1 MKGEIAAARP
11 LRLIGTALVVCL
23 ALLAPAGARADTR
36 PAITGGPAI
45 AGVPRE
51 SEVLTASATWT
62 GDPEPAV
69 AWTWLRCETPKGKCK
84 AVDGAAS
91 QSYQIAAADV
101 GSVLRVRIKLTN
113 SAGTAEA
120 RSDPTSTVQPAP
132 APPPTPTPTPTPSP
146 TPDPDGPPTGT
157 PPRVPFDPPAN
168 PVIAPAPAGGVAPSA
183 SGGVAPPMLRPF
195 PVVRIRGWLTRVG
208 ARVTLLSVRA
218 PGGVQIAAR
227 CRGRSCP
234 VRRVARTASVTRT
247 RLRPLQRGLRAGT
260 RLDIT
265 VRKTGYIGK
274 WTTIVIR
281 RDRPPTRTDRCVYPG
296 ARRPE
301 PCPAA

>member
-1 MKGEIAAARP
+1 MKGQIAAARP
-11 LRLIGTALVVCL
+11 LRLVATALGVCL
-23 ALLAPAGARADTR
+23 ALLAPAGARADTA
-36 PAITGGPAI
+36 PAITAGPAI

-62 GDPEPAV
+62 GDPEPTV
-69 AWTWLRCETPKGKCK
+69 AWRWVRCATPKAKCT

-91 QSYQIAAADV
+91 QSYQVVAADV

-120 RSDPTSTVQPAP
+120 RSDPTDTVEP
-132 APPPTPTPTPTPSP
+132 APPPSP
-146 TPDPDGPPTGT
+146 TPDPEEPPTG
-157 PPRVPFDPPAN
+157 PPPPPPFDPPAN
-168 PVIAPAPAGGVAPSA
+168 PVNATAPPA
-183 SGGVAPPMLRPF
+183 GGVAPPMLRPF
-195 PVVRIRGWLTRVG
+195 PIVRIRGWLTRLG
-208 ARVTLLSVRA
+208 ARVTLLTVRA
-218 PGGVQIAAR
+218 PRGVQIAAR

-234 VRRVARTASVTRT
+234 VRRFARTTSVTRT

-281 RDRPPTRTDRCVYPG
+281 RGRPPARADRCVYPG
-296 ARRPE
+296 ARRPA
-301 PCPAA
+301 PCPAG

>member
-1 MKGEIAAARP
+1 MKEQIAAARP
-11 LRLIGTALVVCL
+11 VRFVGAAVVVCL
-23 ALLAPAGARADTR
+23 ALLAPAGARADTQ
-36 PAITGGPAI
+36 PAITEGPAI

-69 AWTWLRCETPKGKCK
+69 AWRWLRCAVPKGKCT

-91 QSYQIAAADV
+91 KSYQVVAADV

-113 SAGTAEA
+113 TAGTTEA
-120 RSDPTSTVQPAP
+120 RSEPTGAVEP
-132 APPPTPTPTPTPSP
+132 APPPSP
-146 TPDPDGPPTGT
+146 APDPDEPPTD
-157 PPRVPFDPPAN
+157 PPPPPPFDPPAN
-168 PVIAPAPAGGVAPSA
+168 PVITPPPAGE
-183 SGGVAPPMLRPF
+183 VAPPMLRPF

-208 ARVTLLSVRA
+208 ARVTLLTVRA
-218 PGGVQIAAR
+218 PRGVEIAAR

-234 VRRVARTASVTRT
+234 VRRVARTASATRT

-265 VRKTGYIGK
+265 VTKTGYIGK

-281 RDRPPTRTDRCVYPG
+281 RGRPPARADRCVHPG
-296 ARRPE
+296 VRRPA
-301 PCPAA
+301 PCPAG

>member
-1 MKGEIAAARP
+1 MKGEIAAGRP
-11 LRLIGTALVVCL
+11 LRLVGTALVVCL
-23 ALLAPAGARADTR
+23 VLLAPAGARADTG
-36 PAITGGPAI
+36 PAITAGPAI

-62 GDPEPAV
+62 GDPEPTV
-69 AWTWLRCETPKGKCK
+69 AWRWLRCANPKGKCT
-84 AVDGAAS
+84 AVEGAAS
-91 QSYQIAAADV
+91 QSYQVAAADV

-113 SAGTAEA
+113 SVGKAEA
-120 RSDPTSTVQPAP
+120 RSDPTGAVEP
-132 APPPTPTPTPTPSP
+132 APPPGP
-146 TPDPDGPPTGT
+146 TPDPDEPPTG
-157 PPRVPFDPPAN
+157 PPPPAPFDPPAN
-168 PVIAPAPAGGVAPSA
+168 PVIAPPPAGGVAT
-183 SGGVAPPMLRPF
+183 PMLRPF

-208 ARVTLLSVRA
+208 ARVTLLTVRA
-218 PGGVQIAAR
+218 PRGVQIAAR

-281 RDRPPTRTDRCVYPG
+281 RGRPPARADRCVYPG
-296 ARRPE
+296 ARRPA
-301 PCPAA
+301 PCPTG

>member
-1 MKGEIAAARP
+1 MKGQIAATRP
-11 LRLIGTALVVCL
+11 LRLVGMTLVVCL
-23 ALLAPAGARADTR
+23 ALLAPAGARADTG
-36 PAITGGPAI
+36 PVLTAGPAI

-62 GDPEPAV
+62 GDPEPTV
-69 AWTWLRCETPKGKCK
+69 AWRWVRCANPKGKCT

-91 QSYQIAAADV
+91 HSYQVVAADV

-120 RSDPTSTVQPAP
+120 RSDPTRTVEP
-132 APPPTPTPTPTPSP
+132 APPTSP
-146 TPDPDGPPTGT
+146 TPDPQEPPTD
-157 PPRVPFDPPAN
+157 PPPPPPFDPPAN
-168 PVIAPAPAGGVAPSA
+168 PVSAPQPAGGVAL
-183 SGGVAPPMLRPF
+183 PMLRPF
-195 PVVRIRGWLTRVG
+195 PVVRIRGWLTSVG
-208 ARVTLLSVRA
+208 ARVTLLTVRA
-218 PGGVQIAAR
+218 PRGVQIAAR

-234 VRRVARTASVTRT
+234 VRRFARTASVTRT

-281 RDRPPTRTDRCVYPG
+281 RGRPPARADRCVYPG
-296 ARRPE
+296 ARRPA
-301 PCPAA
+301 PCPAG

>member
-11 LRLIGTALVVCL
+11 LRLVGTALVVCL
-23 ALLAPAGARADTR
+23 VLLAPASARADTG
-36 PAITGGPAI
+36 PAITKGPAI

-62 GDPEPAV
+62 GDPEPTV
-69 AWTWLRCETPKGKCK
+69 AWRWVRCANSKGKCT

-91 QSYQIAAADV
+91 KSYQVVAADV

-120 RSDPTSTVQPAP
+120 RSDPTGTVEP
-132 APPPTPTPTPTPSP
+132 APPPSP
-146 TPDPDGPPTGT
+146 TPDPQEPPTD
-157 PPRVPFDPPAN
+157 PPPPPPFDPPAN
-168 PVIAPAPAGGVAPSA
+168 PVIAPQPAGGVAL
-183 SGGVAPPMLRPF
+183 PMLRPF
-195 PVVRIRGWLTRVG
+195 PVVRIRGWLTSVG
-208 ARVTLLSVRA
+208 ARVTLLTVRA
-218 PGGVQIAAR
+218 PRGVQIAAR

-234 VRRVARTASVTRT
+234 VRRFARTASVTRT

-281 RDRPPTRTDRCVYPG
+281 RGRPPARADRCVYPG
-296 ARRPE
+296 ARRPA
-301 PCPAA
+301 PCPAG

>member
-11 LRLIGTALVVCL
+11 LRLVGTALVVCL
-23 ALLAPAGARADTR
+23 TLLAPAGARADTG
-36 PAITGGPAI
+36 PAITEGPAI
-45 AGVPRE
+45 VGVPRE

-62 GDPEPAV
+62 GDPEPTV
-69 AWTWLRCETPKGKCK
+69 AWRWLRCATPKGKCT

-91 QSYQIAAADV
+91 QSYQVAAADV
-101 GSVLRVRIKLTN
+101 GSVLRVGIKLTN

-120 RSDPTSTVQPAP
+120 RSDPTGTVEP
-132 APPPTPTPTPTPSP
+132 APPPSP
-146 TPDPDGPPTGT
+146 TPDPDEPPTG
-157 PPRVPFDPPAN
+157 PPPPAPFDPPAN
-168 PVIAPAPAGGVAPSA
+168 PVIAPPPAGGVAS
-183 SGGVAPPMLRPF
+183 PMLRPF

-218 PGGVQIAAR
+218 PRGVQIAAR

-234 VRRVARTASVTRT
+234 VRRLARTASVTRT
-247 RLRPLQRGLRAGT
+247 RLRPFQRGLRAGT

-281 RDRPPTRTDRCVYPG
+281 RGRPPARADRCVYPG
-296 ARRPE
+296 ARRPA
-301 PCPAA
+301 PCPTG

>member
-23 ALLAPAGARADTR
+23 ALLAPAGARADTG
-36 PAITGGPAI
+36 PAITEGPAI

-51 SEVLTASATWT
+51 SEVLTARATWS
-62 GDPEPAV
+62 GDPAPTV
-69 AWTWLRCETPKGKCK
+69 AWTWLRCAKPKGKCT
-84 AVDGAAS
+84 ALDGAAS
-91 QSYQIAAADV
+91 QSYRVVAADV

-120 RSDPTSTVQPAP
+120 RSDPTGTVEP
-132 APPPTPTPTPTPSP
+132 APPPSP
-146 TPDPDGPPTGT
+146 TPDPDGPPSPAPDPDEPPTG
-157 PPRVPFDPPAN
+157 PPPPAPVDPPAN
-168 PVIAPAPAGGVAPSA
+168 PVIAPPPAGR
-183 SGGVAPPMLRPF
+183 VAPPMLRPF

-208 ARVTLLSVRA
+208 ARVTLLTVRA
-218 PGGVQIAAR
+218 PRGVQIAAR

-247 RLRPLQRGLRAGT
+247 RLRPLQRELRAGT

-281 RDRPPTRTDRCVYPG
+281 RGRPPARADRCVYPG
-296 ARRPE
+296 ARRPA
-301 PCPAA
+301 PCPAG

>member
-1 MKGEIAAARP
+1 MKGAIAAARP
-11 LRLIGTALVVCL
+11 LGLVGTALAVCL
-23 ALLAPAGARADTR
+23 ALLAPAGARADTG
-36 PAITGGPAI
+36 PAIAEDPAI

-51 SEVLTASATWT
+51 SEVLTARATWT

-69 AWTWLRCETPKGKCK
+69 AWRWLRCASPKGKCT

-91 QSYQIAAADV
+91 QSYQVVAADV

-120 RSDPTSTVQPAP
+120 RSDPTGTVEP
-132 APPPTPTPTPTPSP
+132 APPPSP
-146 TPDPDGPPTGT
+146 TQDPDGPPAD
-157 PPRVPFDPPAN
+157 PPPPPFDPPAN
-168 PVIAPAPAGGVAPSA
+168 PVIAPPPAS
-183 SGGVAPPMLRPF
+183 GVAPPMLRPF
-195 PVVRIRGWLTRVG
+195 PVVRIRGWLTRLG
-208 ARVTLLSVRA
+208 ARVTLLTVRA
-218 PGGVQIAAR
+218 PRDVQIAAR

-234 VRRVARTASVTRT
+234 VRRVARTASATRT
-247 RLRPLQRGLRAGT
+247 RLRPLQRRLRAGT

-281 RDRPPTRTDRCVYPG
+281 RGRPPARADRCVYPG
-296 ARRPE
+296 ARRPT
-301 PCPAA
+301 PCPAG

>member
-11 LRLIGTALVVCL
+11 LRLVGTALVVCL
-23 ALLAPAGARADTR
+23 ALVAPAGARADTG
-36 PAITGGPAI
+36 PAVTEGPAI

-62 GDPEPAV
+62 GDPEPTV
-69 AWTWLRCETPKGKCK
+69 VWRWLRCATPKGKCT

-91 QSYQIAAADV
+91 QSYQVAAADV
-101 GSVLRVRIKLTN
+101 GSVLRVGIKLTN

-120 RSDPTSTVQPAP
+120 RSDPTVTVEPAVP
-132 APPPTPTPTPTPSP
+132 PSP
-146 TPDPDGPPTGT
+146 TPDPDEPPTG
-157 PPRVPFDPPAN
+157 PPPPAPFDSPAN
-168 PVIAPAPAGGVAPSA
+168 PVIAPPPAGGVAS
-183 SGGVAPPMLRPF
+183 PMLRPF

-208 ARVTLLSVRA
+208 ARVTLLTVRA
-218 PGGVQIAAR
+218 PRGVQIAAR

-260 RLDIT
+260 RLDIS

-281 RDRPPTRTDRCVYPG
+281 RGRPPARADRCVYPG
-296 ARRPE
+296 ARRPA
-301 PCPAA
+301 PCPTG